1 MKVMPVNPFLPA
13 ALQQPAAG
21 QNAGTAGAA
30 DFSQTLRQALT
41 EVNRLQQNA
50 AEEAKKMVLGQ
61 ADDVHQVMIAMEQAR
76 LAMQLTVQ
84 VRNKLVEAYQE
95 ISRMQI

>member
-1 MKVMPVNPFLPA
+1 MKMMPVNPFLPIS
-13 ALQQPAAG
+13 LQQPAAG
-21 QNAGTAGAA
+21 RELSPAGTA
-30 DFSQTLRQALT
+30 DFGQALQQALT

-50 AEEAKKMVLGQ
+50 ALESKKMVLGQ
-61 ADDVHQVMIAMEQAR
+61 AEDVHQVMIAMEQAR

>member
-1 MKVMPVNPFLPA
+1 MKVLPVNPFIPA

-21 QNAGTAGAA
+21 QDTRTAGTA

-50 AEEAKKMVLGQ
+50 AEEAQKMVLGQ
-61 ADDVHQVMIAMEQAR
+61 AQDVHQVMIAMEQAR

-95 ISRMQI
+95 IARMQI

>member
-1 MKVMPVNPFLPA
+1 MKVSPISPFIPAYLQKPA
-13 ALQQPAAG
+13 ASQDVSE
-21 QNAGTAGAA
+21 GTAS
-30 DFSQTLRQALT
+30 DFGQMLRQALDN
-41 EVNRLQQNA
+41 VHRLQQNA
-50 AEEAKKMVLGQ
+50 DLAAKKLVLGE
-61 ADDVHQVMIAMEQAR
+61 AEDVHQVMIAMEQAR

>member
-1 MKVMPVNPFLPA
+1 MKMMPVNPFLSA

-21 QNAGTAGAA
+21 QDTRPPGTA
-30 DFSQTLRQALT
+30 DFSKTLQQALT
-41 EVNRLQQNA
+41 DVNRQQEAA
-50 AEEAKKMVLGQ
+50 AEEVKKLVLGQ
-61 ADDVHQVMIAMEQAR
+61 AEDVHQVMIAMEQAR